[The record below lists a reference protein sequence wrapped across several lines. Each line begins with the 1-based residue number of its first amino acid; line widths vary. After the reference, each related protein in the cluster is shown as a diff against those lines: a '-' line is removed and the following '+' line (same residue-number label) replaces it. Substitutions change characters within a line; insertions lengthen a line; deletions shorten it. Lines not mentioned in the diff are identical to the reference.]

1 MDTNKDYWRECG
13 LRKIFNVWG
22 SDQLLDKVVAQI
34 LEDVKNEDLIAIY
47 ELIQPLPTDELESYV
62 IGAD

>member
-1 MDTNKDYWRECG
+1 M
-13 LRKIFNVWG
+13 
-22 SDQLLDKVVAQI
+22 LDKVVAQI